1 MHRYSS
7 VETRIKRSAFTAV
20 SGLSQP
26 AALKNN
32 RRPHVR
38 TDAQAIFRF
47 LRLRATRHR
56 FLSQI
61 SKGCSTSSCVSLF
74 RRLGA
79 FLEFEPTNIATAD
92 HALIVDCVSADDFGH
107 KGEIEVADFPI
118 ALGETMKHTIC
129 RLYRGQF
136 LICWVDR
143 SRLIA

>member
-7 VETRIKRSAFTAV
+7 VETRIKRSVFTAV

-38 TDAQAIFRF
+38 TDGQAIFRF

-61 SKGCSTSSCVSLF
+61 
-74 RRLGA
+74 A
-79 FLEFEPTNIATAD
+79 F
-92 HALIVDCVSADDFGH
+92 FG
-107 KGEIEVADFPI
+107 G
-118 ALGETMKHTIC
+118 
-129 RLYRGQF
+129 
-136 LICWVDR
+136 
-143 SRLIA
+143 